1 MPGPNDTLSSNR
13 GYKMIDFTSRG
24 QDVEVK
30 LSSIKSSRGGGFREN
45 EPITPALAVSRP
57 PMKKAEI
64 PILFHFNCIFRVLVT
79 SIRQPIPCLF
89 VLRNCFCGKR
99 KSLCV
104 LTFKGE
110 ATHLHDYVRH
120 WSGNGVLDSG
130 RPQVTRSTCTL
141 QHTIVH
147 LYRKVHP
154 QSGYHNPKTQE
165 IVSFNDLY
173 QEKIKN

>member
-1 MPGPNDTLSSNR
+1 
-13 GYKMIDFTSRG
+13 MIDFTSRG

-45 EPITPALAVSRP
+45 EPITPALAASRP
-57 PMKKAEI
+57 PRKKAEI

-154 QSGYHNPKTQE
+154 QSGYHPPKHRKSCHSTIYISKKLRIE
-165 IVSFNDLY
+165 TPA
-173 QEKIKN
+173 

>member
-89 VLRNCFCGKR
+89 VLRNCFFVGER

-104 LTFKGE
+104 LTFKGRPLTCMTTS
-110 ATHLHDYVRH
+110 ATGAEMAC
-120 WSGNGVLDSG
+120 WI
-130 RPQVTRSTCTL
+130 PC
-141 QHTIVH
+141 VH
-147 LYRKVHP
+147 K
-154 QSGYHNPKTQE
+154 
-165 IVSFNDLY
+165 
-173 QEKIKN
+173 